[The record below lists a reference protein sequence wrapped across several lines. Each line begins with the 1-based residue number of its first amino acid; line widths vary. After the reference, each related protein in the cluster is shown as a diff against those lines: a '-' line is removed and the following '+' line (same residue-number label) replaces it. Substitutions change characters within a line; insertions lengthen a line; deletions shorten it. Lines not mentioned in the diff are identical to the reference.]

1 MSKNDTSWGGVAGWY
16 HRFLEREEG
25 AYQKTVILPNL
36 LRLMDIKRGEM
47 IVDLGCGQG
56 FFAREFYE
64 KGARVAG
71 VDIAKEL
78 IGLARQHSPK
88 EIAFYTAPAHKLD
101 FLKDGSANAVAMVL
115 ALQNIENVGEVFAE
129 CRRVLTRGGRLLLVL
144 THPAF
149 RVPQGSEWGW
159 DAAKKVQYRRVD
171 QYLSESKVK
180 IQMQPGENP
189 KEHTI
194 TFHRPLQFYFK
205 ALSKNGFCV
214 RRLEEWIS
222 DRTSQPGPRAK
233 AEMLARHEIP
243 LFLALEAIL

>member
-1 MSKNDTSWGGVAGWY
+1 MTQDTSWGGVAGWY

-36 LRLMDIKRGEM
+36 VRLLDIKRNEM

-56 FFAREFYE
+56 FFARELYK
-64 KGARVAG
+64 KGARASG
-71 VDIAKEL
+71 VDVSKEL

-88 EIAFYTAPAHKLD
+88 EIQFYAAPAHKLD
-101 FLKDGSANAVAMVL
+101 FLKDGSADAVVMVL
-115 ALQNIENVGEVFAE
+115 AVQNIENPGEVFAE
-129 CRRVLTRGGRLLLVL
+129 CRRVLTRGGRLLLVT

-149 RVPQGSEWGW
+149 RVPHGSEWGW
-159 DAAKKVQYRRVD
+159 DAAKKIQYRRVD

-180 IQMQPGENP
+180 IQMRPGEHP
-189 KEHTI
+189 QAHTI

-205 ALSKNGFCV
+205 ALGKNGFRV

-233 AEMLARHEIP
+233 AGTLARHEIP
-243 LFLALEAIL
+243 LFMALEATT